1 MKKKLFSFITVFLSF
16 ISFSQTI
23 IGLGVGYENSAKES
37 LTAIKIDFETLKIAE
52 GKSYRG
58 FILGFE
64 LGLNFLKDD
73 QTGKLNLNPQEE
85 TGNYLY
91 TVITPAVKLGWQI
104 NKNFYLIGAAGLNSV
119 QEHREYKSSSSG
131 IYSVETA
138 YKKDSPYFR
147 GGLKWVNNSFSPEIG
162 FGTNGFFVGGT
173 IYFSNKI
180 KDAKSNFKY
189 RVDNKGKYILGG
201 KDIVNIR
208 YNKYEEFVDA
218 AINYIN
224 ENTGQTF
231 SIYDFEITDNIKD
244 DNIVIQSK
252 RRNSDN
258 KIEMFF
264 NKQKWKQTDINSKL
278 YQLFNQLSRV
288 LLDFGYG
295 EGGPMTNELIKKGIT
310 EKDYFDDRSTM
321 IKLYNEM
328 INKTSSEDIIIE
340 N

>member
-1 MKKKLFSFITVFLSF
+1 MSF

-23 IGLGVGYENSAKES
+23 FGVGAGFENSGNIEYNS
-37 LTAIKIDFETLKIAE
+37 TFKINFETLRIAE
-52 GKSYRG
+52 GRSYRG
-58 FILGFE
+58 LILGFE
-64 LGLNFLKDD
+64 LGINFLKDD
-73 QTGKLNLNPQEE
+73 QTGKINLNPQEE

-91 TVITPAVKLGWQI
+91 TVITPSVKLGWQI
-104 NKNFYLIGAAGLNSV
+104 NKHLYLIGAAGLNSV

-147 GGLKWVNNSFSPEIG
+147 GGLKHVNKIISPEIG
-162 FGTNGFFVGGT
+162 FGTNGFFVGAT
-173 IYFSNKI
+173 IYFSKEIEQAKI
-180 KDAKSNFKY
+180 NYEY
-189 RVDNKGKYILGG
+189 RSDNKNKYNLGG
-201 KDIVNIR
+201 KDILKLR
-208 YNKYEEFVDA
+208 YKDFTEFVDA

-231 SIYDFEITDNIKD
+231 NIDDFKITSDIKD
-244 DNIVIQSK
+244 DNIVIQSNK
-252 RRNSDN
+252 RNSDN
-258 KIEMFF
+258 KIEIFF
-264 NKQKWKQTDINSKL
+264 NKNKWKKEDINSKL
-278 YQLFNQLSRV
+278 YRLFNQLSLV
-288 LLDFGYG
+288 LLDFDYG
-295 EGGPMTNELIKKGIT
+295 EGGPMTDELIKIGIT